1 MLAVVS
7 GLLGYTFMLGG
18 GIGVA
23 LAFTLINLYLQN
35 NLPRIVPPEYA
46 ERIFDDPRF
55 IREGLP
61 SDYFDA
67 AIMVY
72 NDAYKL
78 LWYLMVVFS
87 GIGTL

>member
-23 LAFTLINLYLQN
+23 LAFALIHLYLQD
-35 NLPRIVPPEYA
+35 NLPRMIPPEYA
-46 ERIFDDPRF
+46 ERIIDNPGF

-72 NDAYKL
+72 NDAYKM
-78 LWYLMVVFS
+78 LWYLMVVLS